1 MLLFNNSFD
10 DSREIQGF
18 EKEEILDVKNRVLQ
32 FREPNKDL
40 GNLDDYLKE
49 IFHIKPV
56 ELFADYLRDI
66 EIFVGDFLVHSRKEL
81 YHNLKLEI
89 IKELEVITN
98 NLSNILANTHNVRRF
113 LKNNEYL
120 DNFSIIVKDA
130 LERSN
135 ALINVIKRNVNKFEN
150 LYDDEINLWIEANKI
165 KNLAFKF
172 NEVKSLGNWEEVVN
186 SINFLQNIHGEELNK
201 RKQKLKE
208 LTFHFNELFQYFI
221 ENYPKN
227 LTIYSEVIYLLY
239 QNNIFEDFS
248 SAEFVNILERK
259 EVLQNLQRKV
269 RPIII
274 ALISSKLAP
283 IIKEIKDFDE
293 KESLDD
299 NGPINFDSIFKQK
312 YSEFLPQIIDYYF
325 NVLDKQLHY
334 MMNDIEETS
343 TGDFVNVIKT
353 YREKI
358 DDIAASIDDID
369 TWILRFDRYLIPYEN
384 ITESLKKTLSGLNSE
399 LIRRKEEYQNYLK
412 SVRDEGLRLEVRKFV
427 DERIDKVNEIISKYE
442 DKASVIIREELPQL
456 REMRDL
462 LRDYKVQIKSIKSEV
477 YDKLNEFKERDI
489 DTYQIIKH
497 WEDNFNRKKQQLTF
511 LLTILLN
518 KIFKSFKDLI
528 DEESILFAEIT
539 EITRQVEN
547 FEGLPLNFA
556 LSAFLA
562 DKLSE
567 DELRERISEMNV
579 KINGFTSSLGL
590 YQVERAK
597 LEEILENKI
606 REKQG
611 ISTSDVQCT
620 VCHQNINFAK
630 DKLIT
635 CPFCGSTYHYLCV
648 AAWLSKYNSCPMCQN
663 HFLEPFSNLF
673 END

>member
-18 EKEEILDVKNRVLQ
+18 KKEEILEVKNKLLQ
-32 FREPNKDL
+32 FREPNKDV
-40 GNLDDYLKE
+40 GNLEDYLKE
-49 IFHIKPV
+49 IFHIEPI
-56 ELFADYLRDI
+56 ELFTDYLKNI
-66 EIFVGDFLVHSRKEL
+66 ETFAGDFLVHSRKEL
-81 YHNLKLEI
+81 YYNLKLEI
-89 IKELEVITN
+89 IEELEVIAN
-98 NLSNILANTHNVRRF
+98 NLNNVLANTRNVKRF
-113 LKNNEYL
+113 LRDNEYL
-120 DNFSIIVKDA
+120 DNYSIITKDA

-135 ALINVIKRNVNKFEN
+135 TLVNVIKRNINKSEN
-150 LYDDEINLWIEANKI
+150 LYDDDVNLWIEANKI

-172 NEVKSLGNWEEVVN
+172 NEIKSLSNWEEVVG
-186 SINFLQNIHGEELNK
+186 SINFLQNFHGDESNK
-201 RKQKLKE
+201 KKQKSKE
-208 LTFHFNELFQYFI
+208 LIFHFNELFQYFI
-221 ENYPKN
+221 ENYPKS
-227 LTIYSEVIYLLY
+227 LTLYSDVIYLLY
-239 QNNIFEDFS
+239 QNNIIEDYP
-248 SAEFVNILERK
+248 SADFINVLERK
-259 EVLQNLQRKV
+259 EVLQNLKKKV

-283 IIKEIKDFDE
+283 IIKEIKDYDE
-293 KESLDD
+293 KEPLDE
-299 NGPINFDSIFKQK
+299 NGPLNFEDIFKQN
-312 YSEFLPQIIDYYF
+312 YSEFLPQIIEYYF
-325 NVLDKQLHY
+325 TVLDKQLHH

-358 DDIAASIDDID
+358 DDVATSIDNID
-369 TWILRFDRYLIPYEN
+369 TWILRFDRYLVPYEN
-384 ITESLKKTLSGLNSE
+384 ITESLKKTLSGLNNE
-399 LIRRKEEYQNYLK
+399 LIRRKEEYQNYLN
-412 SVRDEGLRLEVRKFV
+412 SVRDEGLRLEVKKFI
-427 DERIDKVNEIISKYE
+427 DERIDKVNGIISEYE
-442 DKASVIIREELPQL
+442 DKASLIIREELPQL

-567 DELRERISEMNV
+567 DELRERISEMNA
-579 KINGFTSSLGL
+579 KINGLTSSLGL

-606 REKQG
+606 REEQG

-673 END
+673 DND